1 MSHRTETCAIAF
13 KEWQGVCAA
22 LIEGRQTIIV
32 RKGGVDEAAGPGAFT
47 PEHAEFWLYPTW
59 VHQAEQGLR
68 IDLAAHGASE
78 PRPSADHVAIR
89 ALVRAEL
96 IGRIDS
102 ERALPAIEEFHIY
115 TPETI
120 LKRFHYRRPG
130 IWVLA
135 ARVWTRGTPFAL
147 SVTPEHAGCKTWVFL
162 EEPLS
167 TSGLTPAIG
176 DGEWSLVCDRLRSI
190 LGRDAA
196 EA

>member
-1 MSHRTETCAIAF
+1 VNDRPETCAVAF
-13 KEWQGVCAA
+13 KEWQGICAA
-22 LIEGRQTIIV
+22 LIAGRQTIIA
-32 RKGGVDEAAGPGAFT
+32 RKGGIDEIAGPGNFA

-68 IDLAAHGASE
+68 IDSAAPGASE
-78 PRPSADHVAIR
+78 PRPPADHVPIG
-89 ALVRAEL
+89 ALIRAEL

-102 ERALPAIEEFHIY
+102 ERGLPAIEEFHIY

-135 ARVWTRGTPFAL
+135 ARVWKRDAPFAL

-162 EEPLS
+162 DEPLS
-167 TSGLTPAIG
+167 TSGLTPAIE
-176 DGEWSLVCDRLRSI
+176 DGEWSVVCDRLRSI
-190 LGRDAA
+190 LGRDATGA
-196 EA
+196 